1 MVVKG
6 AFGPKVCP
14 QVQIGRDSVSASAIS
29 ASTNTPIIGK
39 AKTLHAALQAA
50 SCFWK
55 QSVSA
60 QLWICPGMTMKV
72 IREPTA
78 GTLPNT
84 NSLRSYPGVLSQ
96 ESPFPRKSTIDF

>member
-39 AKTLHAALQAA
+39 TKTLHAAYKLLLA
-50 SCFWK
+50 SGSK
-55 QSVSA
+55 V
-60 QLWICPGMTMKV
+60 CPHGSGC
-72 IREPTA
+72 IPCPQR
-78 GTLPNT
+78 
-84 NSLRSYPGVLSQ
+84 SLDKKIL
-96 ESPFPRKSTIDF
+96 